1 MFVVSA
7 DITSD
12 ELFQIF
18 DCVYISGV
26 ALINCRGRQIAQN
39 ANFYITML

>member
-26 ALINCRGRQIAQN
+26 ALINCWGRQIAQN
-39 ANFYITML
+39 SNFYITML

>member
-39 ANFYITML
+39 SDFYIMML

>member
-1 MFVVSA
+1 MFVVRA

-26 ALINCRGRQIAQN
+26 ALINCRGFQIAQN
-39 ANFYITML
+39 SYFYITVL